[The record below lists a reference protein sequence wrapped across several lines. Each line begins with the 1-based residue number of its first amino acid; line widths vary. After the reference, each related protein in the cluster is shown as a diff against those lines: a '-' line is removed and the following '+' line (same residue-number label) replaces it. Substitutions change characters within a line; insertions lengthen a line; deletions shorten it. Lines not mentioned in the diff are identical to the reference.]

1 MGALP
6 LSYGGIYRKIKWA
19 SYPLDDAPL
28 YAELLKHREC
38 LYRWT
43 YTRGHLRLDSNQ
55 RFPRLKFVLSG
66 NVLVTLRPIPIT
78 SSLPS

>member
-1 MGALP
+1 
-6 LSYGGIYRKIKWA
+6 
-19 SYPLDDAPL
+19 
-28 YAELLKHREC
+28 LKHREC